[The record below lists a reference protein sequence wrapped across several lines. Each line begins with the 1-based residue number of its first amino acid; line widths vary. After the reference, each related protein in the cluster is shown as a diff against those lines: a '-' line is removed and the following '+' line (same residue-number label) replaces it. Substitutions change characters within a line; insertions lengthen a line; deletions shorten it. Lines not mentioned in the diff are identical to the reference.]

1 MSNKIKSF
9 IEGLKGNN
17 RTAVVKKN
25 IIGSFGVKGVSILIS
40 LILVPLTIGY
50 VSSEL
55 YGIWLALATIIS
67 WAALF
72 DLGFA
77 NGLRNKVAE
86 CVALNDWEKARKYVS
101 TAYFYFSVLFIP
113 LALLVF
119 FTCPFVNWTSLLNVD
134 ANYQDLLV
142 DVMRI
147 VIIFFSLS
155 MIVNIQNTVLQ
166 ALQLNAVS
174 NAISAVGQ
182 MLVLLV
188 VFILTKI
195 TQPSLIYLAFA
206 ISGSPIVITF
216 ISSCWLYGYK
226 FKKLAPSV
234 KLIDTSLVKDI
245 LTLGLNFF
253 ILQIAFI
260 VLYQTMNIIISN
272 TSGPDAVTEYNV
284 VYKFIS
290 VPMMAAT
297 IIIAPFWSATTDAY
311 TIKDFT
317 WMRKSYNKL
326 LRLYLLGIVT
336 LILIVVIS
344 PIFFRIWLGDKV
356 TVHITMTIVVAFY
369 VAIMMWNNLHSA
381 IINGTGLLKVQMISC
396 IVSTV
401 LNIPLALLAGHHFG
415 AIGVVFTVA
424 TLSMVGSI
432 PMYIQ
437 VKKIINNKASGIWAK

>member
-1 MSNKIKSF
+1 MSNRIKSF

-55 YGIWLALATIIS
+55 YGIWLTLATVVS

-86 CVALNDWEKARKYVS
+86 CVALNNWEKARKYIS
-101 TAYFYFSVLFIP
+101 TAYFYFSAIFVP

-134 ANYQDLLV
+134 AGYQDLLV

-155 MIVNIQNTVLQ
+155 MIVNIQGTVLQ

-174 NAISAVGQ
+174 NAVSAVGQ

-188 VFILTKI
+188 VFTLTKT

-206 ISGSPIVITF
+206 ISGSPIIITL
-216 ISSCWLYGYK
+216 ISSCWLYGHK
-226 FKKLAPSV
+226 FKQLAPSI
-234 KLIDTSLVKDI
+234 KLIDTTLVKDI
-245 LTLGLNFF
+245 MTLGLNFF

-311 TIKDFT
+311 TIKDFA
-317 WMRKSYNKL
+317 WMRRSYNKL
-326 LRLYLLGIVT
+326 LRLFLLGIAALV
-336 LILIVVIS
+336 LMVVIS
-344 PIFFRIWLGDKV
+344 PVFFRIWLGDKV
-356 TVHITMTIVVAFY
+356 TVHITMTIIVAFY
-369 VAIMMWNNLHSA
+369 VAIMMWNNMHSA
-381 IINGTGLLKVQMISC
+381 IINGTGLLKIQMLSC
-396 IVSTV
+396 IVSTIV
-401 LNIPLALLAGHHFG
+401 NIPLALLAGYHYG

-424 TLSMVGSI
+424 VLSMAGSVL
-432 PMYIQ
+432 MHIQ
-437 VKKIINNKASGIWAK
+437 VKKIINNNARGIWAK